1 MIIEIMTDGEVDTT
15 MIDVTTDKMTGMTTD
30 VVVTTM
36 TEEMTDTMM
45 IEEEATTITTTTTTT
60 GTTPTIETTE
70 MVVTTEGTTKTEKE
84 ILMKRGLRGIE
95 AMLLLRSRKTSKIR
109 IKVNHRVL
117 V

>member
-15 MIDVTTDKMTGMTTD
+15 IIDETTDKMTGTTTD

-36 TEEMTDTMM
+36 TDKMTDTTM
-45 IEEEATTITTTTTTT
+45 IEEEATTITITTT

-84 ILMKRGLRGIE
+84 ILMKRGLRGIGV
-95 AMLLLRSRKTSKIR
+95 MLLLRSRKMSRIR
-109 IKVNHRVL
+109 IIVNHRVL